1 MSFSLETKDLLLER
15 IQLFLQNSTVDQG
28 IIIED
33 IKKEIKPLVS
43 EKLEIQLNGFS
54 EITDLLLYPLL

>member
-1 MSFSLETKDLLLER
+1 LSFSLETKDLLLER